1 MKLLIIGSSV
11 LDKIVHGDKISE
23 AAGGIYHSISKILML
38 RDKNDL
44 IGLCTQTDKKTF
56 YLFDA
61 VYNNCDKKY
70 FNEVTEIPHVKLEEA
85 NSGYR
90 NETYY
95 SKAEPLNLIGIDF
108 SNYDGILINMIT
120 GYELELSELSE
131 IRKNTNAL
139 IYFDVHTLSR
149 KSEKEGL
156 REFCLIPHFELWAGN
171 IDIIQVNEYEM
182 LSLFN
187 NNNEIEVAK
196 KLFAAGVKIFIVTKG
211 EKGSVVYFSDKGE
224 ISFYFVKANGIKN
237 VSTIGCGD
245 YFGASFFYNYLK
257 VNNAIL
263 SLNFA
268 TKEVENSL
276 LKRLN
281 AIK

>member
-11 LDKIVHGDKISE
+11 LDKIVQGDKTSE
-23 AAGGIYHSISKILML
+23 SAGGIYHSVFKINLL

-56 YLFDA
+56 DLFNS
-61 VYNNCDKKY
+61 VYHKCNKKF
-70 FNEVTEIPHVKLEEA
+70 FNEVAEIPHVKLEEVDT
-85 NSGYR
+85 GYR
-90 NETYY
+90 KETYC
-95 SKAEPLNLIGIDF
+95 SKAEPLKLIGIDYN
-108 SNYDGILINMIT
+108 NYDGIMINMIT

-156 REFCLIPHFELWAGN
+156 REFYLIPEFELWASN
-171 IDIIQVNEYEM
+171 IDIIQVNEFEM

-187 NNNEIEVAK
+187 ISDEREVAK

-211 EKGSVVYFSDKGE
+211 EKGSVAYFFDKNE
-224 ISFYFVKANGIKN
+224 ISFYFVKANEIKN

-257 VNNAIL
+257 TNNAIL